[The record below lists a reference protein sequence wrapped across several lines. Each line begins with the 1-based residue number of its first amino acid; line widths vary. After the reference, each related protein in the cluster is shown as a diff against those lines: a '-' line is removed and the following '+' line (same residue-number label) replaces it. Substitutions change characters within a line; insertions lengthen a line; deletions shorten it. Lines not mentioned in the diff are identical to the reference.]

1 MSARAKLYEKYN
13 KSDIFN
19 TSDNICLTDRQPIGI
34 KAHPAFQKREN
45 DIIKTPNIPRKTNQR
60 RYNARNHESDI
71 FNLNK
76 SYETPMPKR
85 TNFNDQKKS
94 TCFDSMKDNAQF
106 AKEIKEY
113 ASKNRGKKVEY
124 QPDKY
129 LHEQGASEILYNQYY
144 DKNRNPILNNTDK
157 SSKNMLSKMSI
168 NENSEKNEKDL
179 FVERKKNMRNNF
191 TKVFFNQ
198 RSINDKMRLEKETEK
213 AGKEHKY
220 YKSKGFTYKDNN
232 NINENKFVEPEKPSE
247 NSAKIT
253 KQIQLQSNIFTNPN
267 ENNKNENNIDK
278 IKERIK
284 AVKEN
289 DYENNHSKKTYQK
302 KEITRNKTNQGG
314 ENDRNIWGVLHSK
327 WERSNLDWR
336 NSETEKIFR
345 RTYTGNFHKK
355 GGDKSSDDINQDP
368 FQRKMNQLQDSG
380 NKDTINESIKI
391 KRKYNKNTLKDKLNY
406 TTNLDKIDEVL
417 NEIPE
422 IKYDKKKK
430 IIFNQN
436 TTGLNGETE
445 INENFKNYN
454 KFHKNVLKKK
464 EVKNPTI
471 KIMSK
476 DGEFNR
482 NKKKNLDKNFNN
494 VKNHN
499 DYTIH
504 DFVLSYDSKAKNEKS
519 NFDKFSENE
528 VKLLFSKKG
537 IHVYDIVKNQ
547 FDNGKYNVIK
557 FKVRENEGENVL
569 GEKMKELENDL
580 TKKDYKICIE
590 KDVEKEKKKN
600 LRNVV
605 NAPGTKVAMFVD
617 NDGNKSKFKKVEPL
631 QIKNNTKF
639 SKEFNMINHHYKSKK

>member
-1 MSARAKLYEKYN
+1 MDARAQIYEKYK

-19 TSDNICLTDRQPIGI
+19 TSDNACLTDRQPRGD
-34 KAHPAFQKREN
+34 KAHLTFQKTQN
-45 DIIKTPNIPRKTNQR
+45 DILNTPNIPRKVNPR
-60 RYNARNHESDI
+60 KYNTRNHESDI

-76 SYETPMPKR
+76 SYDAPMPKR
-85 TNFNDQKKS
+85 TKFNDQKKS

-124 QPDKY
+124 KPDKY
-129 LHEQGASEILYNQYY
+129 LHEQGASEILYSQYY
-144 DKNRNPILNNTDK
+144 DKNRNPITNNVDK

-168 NENSEKNEKDL
+168 NENNEKNEKDL

-198 RSINDKMRLEKETEK
+198 RSINDKMKLEKETEK

-232 NINENKFVEPEKPSE
+232 NTNENKFVEPEKSSE
-247 NSAKIT
+247 NSSKIT
-253 KQIQLQSNIFTNPN
+253 KQIQLQSSIFTNPS

-289 DYENNHSKKTYQK
+289 DFENNHPKRTYQK
-302 KEITRNKTNQGG
+302 KEITKKTTNQDG
-314 ENDRNIWGVLHSK
+314 ENDRNIWGAVHSK

-336 NSETEKIFR
+336 NTETEKIFR
-345 RTYTGNFHKK
+345 KANTGNFPKK
-355 GGDKSSDDINQDP
+355 GGDLSSDDINQDP

-380 NKDTINESIKI
+380 YKDTINESIKA

-445 INENFKNYN
+445 INDNFKNYN

-476 DGEFNR
+476 DGEINR

-494 VKNHN
+494 VKSHN

-519 NFDKFSENE
+519 NFDKFTENE

-569 GEKMKELENDL
+569 GEKMKEVENDFQ
-580 TKKDYKICIE
+580 KKDYKICIE

-605 NAPGTKVAMFVD
+605 NAPGTKLGMFVD
-617 NDGNKSKFKKVEPL
+617 NDGNKSNFKKVEPL
-631 QIKNNTKF
+631 QIKNNSKF

>member
-1 MSARAKLYEKYN
+1 MSARAQIYEKYK

-19 TSDNICLTDRQPIGI
+19 TSDNICLTDRQPRGD
-34 KAHPAFQKREN
+34 KAHLTFQKTQN
-45 DIIKTPNIPRKTNQR
+45 DILNTPDIPRKTNPWK
-60 RYNARNHESDI
+60 YNARNHESDI

-76 SYETPMPKR
+76 SFDAPMPKR
-85 TNFNDQKKS
+85 TKFNEQKKS

-124 QPDKY
+124 KPDKY
-129 LHEQGASEILYNQYY
+129 LHQQGASEILYNQYY
-144 DKNRNPILNNTDK
+144 DKKRNPITHNTDK
-157 SSKNMLSKMSI
+157 SSINLESKMRI
-168 NENSEKNEKDL
+168 NKNNEKNEKDL

-198 RSINDKMRLEKETEK
+198 RSTNDKMKLEKETEK

-220 YKSKGFTYKDNN
+220 YKTKGFTYKDNN
-232 NINENKFVEPEKPSE
+232 YANENKFVEPEKSSENSSKITKQMQLQSSIFTNPSE
-247 NSAKIT
+247 NS
-253 KQIQLQSNIFTNPN
+253 
-267 ENNKNENNIDK
+267 KNENNIDK

-289 DYENNHSKKTYQK
+289 DYENNHPKKTYQK
-302 KEITRNKTNQGG
+302 KEITKNKTNQEG
-314 ENDRNIWGVLHSK
+314 ENDRNIWGAVHSK

-336 NSETEKIFR
+336 NTETEKIFR
-345 RTYTGNFHKK
+345 RTYTGDLHKK
-355 GGDKSSDDINQDP
+355 AGDLSSDDINQDP

-380 NKDTINESIKI
+380 NKDTINESIKA
-391 KRKYNKNTLKDKLNY
+391 KRKYNKNALKDKLNY

-417 NEIPE
+417 TEIPE

-445 INENFKNYN
+445 INDNFKNYN

-464 EVKNPTI
+464 EVKNPTV

-482 NKKKNLDKNFNN
+482 N
-494 VKNHN
+494 
-499 DYTIH
+499 
-504 DFVLSYDSKAKNEKS
+504 YDSKAKNENS
-519 NFDKFSENE
+519 NFDKFTENE

-557 FKVRENEGENVL
+557 FKVRENEGENML

-605 NAPGTKVAMFVD
+605 NAPGTKLGMFVD
-617 NDGNKSKFKKVEPL
+617 NDGNKNNFKKVEPL

-639 SKEFNMINHHYKSKK
+639 SKEFNMINHHYKNKK